1 VHAPPIIPDCSAKAP
16 WVMFD
21 CTSTDYTD
29 LFGKYRGRN
38 MKESI
43 ALRVILNEPLDEVK
57 NLSVSCGLGRFLDS
71 FIPKITQICLE
82 NTKGGT

>member
-1 VHAPPIIPDCSAKAP
+1 
-16 WVMFD
+16 
-21 CTSTDYTD
+21 
-29 LFGKYRGRN
+29 